1 MVQNTKNDIIKAQKG
16 EKIEPSQLEENIRS
30 MDDATLK
37 QYIEIVKR
45 DIARQELITKS
56 KDLKPGD
63 KITKDT
69 FATAEEKAKALSE
82 IKRHQT
88 KLDLAR
94 KIQIERKSPTTKEEE
109 KPQEPEPQK
118 PQETQK
124 ITPEVSQEMAYSI
137 RDFTK

>member
-1 MVQNTKNDIIKAQKG
+1 MVQNAKNDIIKAQKG

-37 QYIEIVKR
+37 QYIETVKR

-56 KDLKPGD
+56 KDLKPGE

-69 FATAEEKAKALSE
+69 FATAEEKTKALSE

-94 KIQIERKSPTTKEEE
+94 KIQAERKGPTTKEDEE
-109 KPQEPEPQK
+109 KPSEPEAPKKEKSPSQK
-118 PQETQK
+118 K
-124 ITPEVSQEMAYSI
+124 
-137 RDFTK
+137 